1 MKKILLPIS
10 MFLFFAVGCDN
21 PMLSKSTDLDSEEL
35 QALSYELSS
44 ELGLSE
50 SSTDGLNDIL
60 KRHGRK
66 GKHREPGFLWKVAG
80 ELADSLSDDE
90 KAMLFEKMDDKD
102 IPLFGMNKKSGSK
115 YKKFKQKNSFNGII
129 KVLNEDQKVIFKEI
143 LSSYKEKFKSIHS
156 QVKDGTLSKD
166 DAKTQLEPL
175 SEAMKAE
182 IDALLTDD
190 QKALVEQNQAD
201 KKAKRQAYKD
211 STKAVK
217 IDILDMTSDQVAIYE
232 SIKQETREAA
242 NALFVQSKN
251 GEIDRES
258 LRAAL
263 KNLFSSRNEK
273 FEALFTTGQL
283 EIIKI
288 HKALQLRMKKH
299 KGQKGKKGGGPKK
312 RGGKKG
318 KNG

>member
-80 ELADSLSDDE
+80 ELADSLSDNE

-143 LSSYKEKFKSIHS
+143 KIVESTEVVEEFDNIKFDLNEIRNHALKFDKKNEHGNINFVLLKSIGEC
-156 QVKDGTLSKD
+156 QINCKVDNELI
-166 DAKTQLEPL
+166 LE
-175 SEAMKAE
+175 AF
-182 IDALLTDD
+182 
-190 QKALVEQNQAD
+190 NF
-201 KKAKRQAYKD
+201 Y
-211 STKAVK
+211 
-217 IDILDMTSDQVAIYE
+217 AI
-232 SIKQETREAA
+232 
-242 NALFVQSKN
+242 
-251 GEIDRES
+251 
-258 LRAAL
+258 
-263 KNLFSSRNEK
+263 
-273 FEALFTTGQL
+273 
-283 EIIKI
+283 
-288 HKALQLRMKKH
+288 
-299 KGQKGKKGGGPKK
+299 
-312 RGGKKG
+312 
-318 KNG
+318 